1 MRLVKEPSAVRGL
14 AEPGFRQGPV
24 RAQRACIVL
33 DNLITYRLKYNLV
46 KGPIAQLE
54 EPPAHNR

>member
-14 AEPGFRQGPV
+14 AEPGFRHGPV

-33 DNLITYRLKYNLV
+33 LLQRENVTLCAT
-46 KGPIAQLE
+46 
-54 EPPAHNR
+54 